1 MYDRIEKEGMKLVKY
16 QTQTAVME
24 IQRSEC

>member
-16 QTQTAVME
+16 QTQTAVIE
-24 IQRSEC
+24 IERRKC

>member
-16 QTQTAVME
+16 QTQTAVIE
-24 IQRSEC
+24 IERREC

>member
-16 QTQTAVME
+16 QKQTAVIE
-24 IQRSEC
+24 IERRGC